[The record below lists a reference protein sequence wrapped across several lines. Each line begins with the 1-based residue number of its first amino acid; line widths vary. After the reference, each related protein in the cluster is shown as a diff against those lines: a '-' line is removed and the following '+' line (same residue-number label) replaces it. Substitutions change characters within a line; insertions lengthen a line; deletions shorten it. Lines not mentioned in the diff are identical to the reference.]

1 MLQQRTITFTRDP
14 DKLSLGCRDS
24 VVTIGSFDGV
34 HLGHQAVLRQ
44 VIEKANKLGAA
55 SVVMT
60 FEPQPQ
66 EYFSPDSAPA
76 RLMRLR
82 DKIEALM
89 EFGIDHVVC
98 LQFNSKLR
106 NLSAEQFVQSI
117 LVNGLATKQLII
129 GDDFRFGCDRNG
141 SFDMLVEMGR
151 DLDFNVQD
159 TQTVEVS
166 GERVSSTLIRRLLEQ
181 ANFNQVSQLLGRPF
195 TIKGRVFY
203 GQQLGRELGFP
214 TANIQLNR
222 YRAPLSGVYA
232 VLVEIEGST
241 HKFQGAAN
249 VGVRPTAGDLIK
261 PILEVH
267 LLDFDE
273 DLYGKRIKVEFLY
286 KVRDEQKFT
295 TVDNLI
301 SYIRKDISNIRQ
313 WFAAANPSTT

>member
-1 MLQQRTITFTRDP
+1 MLQQRKITFIRDP
-14 DKLSLGCRDS
+14 DKLSFGCRDS

-34 HLGHQAVLRQ
+34 HLGHQAILSQ
-44 VIEKANKLGAA
+44 VIDKANKLGAT

-106 NLSAEQFVQSI
+106 NLTAEQFVQSI
-117 LVNGLATKQLII
+117 LVDGLATKQLII

-141 SFDMLVEMGR
+141 NFDMLVEMGR

-159 TQTVEVS
+159 TQTIEVD
-166 GERVSSTLIRRLLEQ
+166 GERVSSTLVRRLLEQ

-195 TIKGRVFY
+195 AIKGRVFY

-249 VGVRPTAGDLIK
+249 VGVRPTVGDLIK

-301 SYIRKDISNIRQ
+301 SYIRKDISKIRQ
-313 WFAAANPSTT
+313 WFATANPSIT